1 MGGSMG
7 ILPGPAFVAS
17 ANIGPFRVVKL
28 GTTPRQVTQCT
39 ATTDTPI
46 GVAQPGQKGTPGV
59 SGSDTTVAAAAGDP
73 IQDIAGGNIA
83 KVVLGTGGC
92 TAADKLTVDAN
103 GAAVTMPAGAGN
115 YNVLGWALDSGAAAD
130 TVDVYVWP
138 HKDTH

>member
-1 MGGSMG
+1 MGSTG
-7 ILPGPAFVAS
+7 ILSGPAFVAS
-17 ANIGPFRVVKL
+17 GNIGPFRVVKL
-28 GTTPRQVTQCT
+28 GTTARQVTQCT

-46 GVAQPGQKGTPGV
+46 GVAQPGMKGTPGV
-59 SGSDTTVAAAAGDP
+59 TGSDTTVAAAAGDP
-73 IQDIAGGNIA
+73 IQVITGGNVC

-115 YNVLGWALDSGAAAD
+115 YNVLGWALETGSAAD
-130 TVDVYVWP
+130 VVDVYVWP

>member
-1 MGGSMG
+1 MSMG

-28 GTTPRQVTQCT
+28 STTPRNVTQCT
-39 ATTDTPI
+39 ATTDQPI
-46 GVAQPGQKGTPGV
+46 GVAQPGMKGTPGV
-59 SGSDTTVAAAAGDP
+59 AGSDTTIAAAQGDP
-73 IQDIAGGNIA
+73 IQVLTGGNVA

-115 YNVLGWALDSGAAAD
+115 YNVLGWALETGSAGDV
-130 TVDVYVWP
+130 VDVYVWP